1 MISREWDRFAKNEY
15 ERLAMEEENPEDV
28 NIFLT
33 QQSDMLEAMDPWD
46 SDQDENSTA
55 DNTKA
60 GDSS

>member
-33 QQSDMLEAMDPWD
+33 Q
-46 SDQDENSTA
+46 
-55 DNTKA
+55 
-60 GDSS
+60 